1 MLANYIPARLAN
13 APPTGTPDPQSPPWN
28 AESAGPLDRGI
39 STCYARHM
47 ETALLAV
54 SAISALA
61 ALVGAVSGV
70 WAAITSS
77 RNSKSI
83 THLTGRVDH
92 LTGRVDHLTDHVD
105 HLNGRV
111 EHLTGRVDALQ
122 VIFAATLEPSP
133 RS

>member
-1 MLANYIPARLAN
+1 MLAVYIPARLAN
-13 APPTGTPDPQSPPWN
+13 T
-28 AESAGPLDRGI
+28 ESAGLLDRGT
-39 STCYARHM
+39 SMCHVRHM
-47 ETALLAV
+47 ETALLVV

-83 THLTGRVDH
+83 THLTGRVER
-92 LTGRVDHLTDHVD
+92 LT
-105 HLNGRV
+105 GRV

-122 VIFAATLEPSP
+122 VIFAATLEPSQ

>member
-1 MLANYIPARLAN
+1 M
-13 APPTGTPDPQSPPWN
+13 
-28 AESAGPLDRGI
+28 
-39 STCYARHM
+39 CYVRHM
-47 ETALLAV
+47 ETALLVV

-83 THLTGRVDH
+83 THLTGRVER
-92 LTGRVDHLTDHVD
+92 LT
-105 HLNGRV
+105 GRV

-122 VIFAATLEPSP
+122 VIFAATLEPSQ

>member
-1 MLANYIPARLAN
+1 
-13 APPTGTPDPQSPPWN
+13 
-28 AESAGPLDRGI
+28 
-39 STCYARHM
+39 M
-47 ETALLAV
+47 ETALLVV
-54 SAISALA
+54 SATSALA

-92 LTGRVDHLTDHVD
+92 LTGRVDHLTGRVD
-105 HLNGRV
+105 HLTDQVDHLTGRV
-111 EHLTGRVDALQ
+111 DHLTGRVDALQ
-122 VIFAATLEPSP
+122 VIFAATLEPSQ

>member
-1 MLANYIPARLAN
+1 MLAVCILVRLA
-13 APPTGTPDPQSPPWN
+13 N

-39 STCYARHM
+39 STCYVRHM
-47 ETALLAV
+47 KTALPVV

-70 WAAITSS
+70 WATITSS

-83 THLTGRVDH
+83 TYLTGRV
-92 LTGRVDHLTDHVD
+92 
-105 HLNGRV
+105 
-111 EHLTGRVDALQ
+111 EHFTGRVDALQ
-122 VIFAATLEPSP
+122 ALFAAHLKQPQ

>member
-1 MLANYIPARLAN
+1 MLAVYILARLAN
-13 APPTGTPDPQSPPWN
+13 T
-28 AESAGPLDRGI
+28 ESAGLLDRGI
-39 STCYARHM
+39 STCYFRHM
-47 ETALLAV
+47 ETALLVV

-83 THLTGRVDH
+83 THLTGRVER
-92 LTGRVDHLTDHVD
+92 LT
-105 HLNGRV
+105 GRV

-122 VIFAATLEPSP
+122 VIFAATLEPSQ

>member
-1 MLANYIPARLAN
+1 
-13 APPTGTPDPQSPPWN
+13 
-28 AESAGPLDRGI
+28 
-39 STCYARHM
+39 M
-47 ETALLAV
+47 ETALLVV

-83 THLTGRVDH
+83 THLTGRVER
-92 LTGRVDHLTDHVD
+92 LT
-105 HLNGRV
+105 GRV

-122 VIFAATLEPSP
+122 VIFAATLEPSQ

>member
-1 MLANYIPARLAN
+1 M
-13 APPTGTPDPQSPPWN
+13 
-28 AESAGPLDRGI
+28 
-39 STCYARHM
+39 CYVRHM
-47 ETALLAV
+47 ETALLVV
-54 SAISALA
+54 STISALA

-83 THLTGRVDH
+83 THLTGRVER
-92 LTGRVDHLTDHVD
+92 LT
-105 HLNGRV
+105 GRV

-122 VIFAATLEPSP
+122 VIFAATLEPSQ

>member
-1 MLANYIPARLAN
+1 MLAVCIPARPA
-13 APPTGTPDPQSPPWN
+13 TT
-28 AESAGPLDRGI
+28 ESAGRLHRGI
-39 STCYARHM
+39 STCYVRHM
-47 ETALLAV
+47 ETAVLVV

-61 ALVGAVSGV
+61 ALVGAVSGM

-83 THLTGRVDH
+83 THLTGRVER
-92 LTGRVDHLTDHVD
+92 LSGRVENLMGRVESLT
-105 HLNGRV
+105 GRV

-122 VIFAATLEPSP
+122 VIFAATLEPSQ